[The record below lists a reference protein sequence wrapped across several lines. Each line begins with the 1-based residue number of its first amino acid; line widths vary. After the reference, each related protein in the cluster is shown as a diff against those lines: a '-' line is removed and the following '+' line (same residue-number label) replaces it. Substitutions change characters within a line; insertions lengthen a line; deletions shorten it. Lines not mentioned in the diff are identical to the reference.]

1 MQFLQKL
8 LIASQRL
15 EAFVRWYGAGI
26 AAAGGAWLS
35 RCRESRQLQFL
46 PRVAGVNC
54 FVCYLERYVWQQLF
68 DTGKRFWRRHEM
80 HSLSPT
86 SGNEDHVAGG
96 STRTQA
102 MSVQGTSCRCPHDT
116 ERLWMSAPRSR
127 NTQAASETE
136 T

>member
-86 SGNEDHVAGG
+86 SGNEDHVG
-96 STRTQA
+96 
-102 MSVQGTSCRCPHDT
+102 
-116 ERLWMSAPRSR
+116 
-127 NTQAASETE
+127 
-136 T
+136 